1 MTPTAI
7 TLFILAAV
15 LVWGGLIVSTI
26 HLMRHPDATSFPAGG
41 DDDERPEHSV
51 IVHDT

>member
-7 TLFILAAV
+7 TLLALSAV
-15 LVWGGLIVSTI
+15 LVWGGLIASTI
-26 HLMRHPDATSFPAGG
+26 HLIRHPEVSAYPGGG
-41 DDDERPEHSV
+41 DDDERPGHAV

>member
-7 TLFILAAV
+7 TLFVLSAV

-26 HLMRHPDATSFPAGG
+26 HLMRRPEATGYPAGG
-41 DDDERPEHSV
+41 DDDERPEHAV

>member
-7 TLFILAAV
+7 TLFALSAT
-15 LVWGGLIVSTI
+15 LVWGGLIASTI
-26 HLMRHPDATSFPAGG
+26 YLIRRPEVPAYPAGG
-41 DDDERPEHSV
+41 GDDERPDHAV

>member
-7 TLFILAAV
+7 TLFALSAL
-15 LVWGGLIVSTI
+15 LVWGGLVVSTI
-26 HLMRHPDATSFPAGG
+26 HLIRHPEVSAYPVGG
-41 DDDERPEHSV
+41 DDDERPEHAV

>member
-7 TLFILAAV
+7 TLLALSAV
-15 LVWGGLIVSTI
+15 LVWGGLIASTI
-26 HLMRHPDATSFPAGG
+26 HLIRHPEATTYPAGG
-41 DDDERPEHSV
+41 GDDERPEHAV

>member
-7 TLFILAAV
+7 TLLALSAV
-15 LVWGGLIVSTI
+15 LVWGGLIASTI
-26 HLMRHPDATSFPAGG
+26 HLIRHPEVSADPGGG
-41 DDDERPEHSV
+41 DDDERPEHAV

>member
-1 MTPTAI
+1 MTTTA
-7 TLFILAAV
+7 TMLFVLSAV

-26 HLMRHPDATSFPAGG
+26 HLIRHPEVSAYPAGG
-41 DDDERPEHSV
+41 DDDERPEHAV

>member
-1 MTPTAI
+1 MTPIAI
-7 TLFILAAV
+7 TLFALSAV

-26 HLMRHPDATSFPAGG
+26 HLIRHPEASAYPAGG
-41 DDDERPEHSV
+41 DDDERPEHAV

>member
-7 TLFILAAV
+7 TLFALSAV

-26 HLMRHPDATSFPAGG
+26 HLIRHPDASASPAGG
-41 DDDERPEHSV
+41 DDDERPEHEA